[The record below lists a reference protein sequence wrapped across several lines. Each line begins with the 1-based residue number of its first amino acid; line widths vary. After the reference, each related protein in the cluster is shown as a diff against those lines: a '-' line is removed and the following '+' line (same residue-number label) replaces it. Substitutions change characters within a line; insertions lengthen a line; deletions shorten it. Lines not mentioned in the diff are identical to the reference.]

1 MDSFHYLSKVHERQP
16 FFLKENQI
24 DSWIKNDKS
33 NIIFDEII
41 NFHKVSTEVNKIWCN
56 SNDLISELQDKIN
69 NYSTYLIYLMLS
81 IIKIFFI
88 ASFNILVLFELQSKP
103 VGKGLSCFSEE
114 DSVNNN
120 YESFRGLYFESDNS
134 IRVVSF
140 KSKNKSLKI
149 ISKLTPYKISEN
161 L

>member
-1 MDSFHYLSKVHERQP
+1 
-16 FFLKENQI
+16 
-24 DSWIKNDKS
+24 
-33 NIIFDEII
+33 
-41 NFHKVSTEVNKIWCN
+41 
-56 SNDLISELQDKIN
+56 
-69 NYSTYLIYLMLS
+69 MLNV
-81 IIKIFFI
+81 IKIFLF
-88 ASFNILVLFELQSKP
+88 ASLNLLVLSELQSKP

-149 ISKLTPYKISEN
+149 ISKLTPYKISDNFVKFKIKFIWYGDISFEEFTLSRKDLELN
-161 L
+161 HEINNKNEVLKCKILDGEFMPEMIELKNFFQVKFDDGLKSNKI

>member
-1 MDSFHYLSKVHERQP
+1 ML
-16 FFLKENQI
+16 
-24 DSWIKNDKS
+24 
-33 NIIFDEII
+33 NIINIFFITFL
-41 NFHKVSTEVNKIWCN
+41 NF
-56 SNDLISELQDKIN
+56 
-69 NYSTYLIYLMLS
+69 LMLS
-81 IIKIFFI
+81 
-88 ASFNILVLFELQSKP
+88 ELQSKP

-114 DSVNNN
+114 DSINDN

-161 L
+161 SVKFKIKFIWYGDISFEEFTLGRRDLELNHEINNENRILKCKILDGEFMPEMIELKNLFQLKFDDGLKSNKI

>member
-1 MDSFHYLSKVHERQP
+1 
-16 FFLKENQI
+16 
-24 DSWIKNDKS
+24 
-33 NIIFDEII
+33 
-41 NFHKVSTEVNKIWCN
+41 
-56 SNDLISELQDKIN
+56 
-69 NYSTYLIYLMLS
+69 MLN

-88 ASFNILVLFELQSKP
+88 TSFNFLILSQLQSKP
-103 VGKGLSCFSEE
+103 VGKGLSCFSDE
-114 DSVNNN
+114 DSIKDN

-161 L
+161 SVKFKIKFIWYGDISFEEFTLRRKNLELNHEINNKNRVLKCKILDGEFMPEMIEFKNFFQVKFDDGLKSNKI

>member
-1 MDSFHYLSKVHERQP
+1 
-16 FFLKENQI
+16 
-24 DSWIKNDKS
+24 
-33 NIIFDEII
+33 
-41 NFHKVSTEVNKIWCN
+41 
-56 SNDLISELQDKIN
+56 
-69 NYSTYLIYLMLS
+69 MLN

-88 ASFNILVLFELQSKP
+88 TFLNFLMLSELQSKP
-103 VGKGLSCFSEE
+103 VGKGLSCFSDE
-114 DSVNNN
+114 DSINDN

-161 L
+161 FVKFKIKFIWYGDISFEEFTLRREDLELNHQINNKNRVLKCKILDGEFMPEMIVLKNFFQVKFDDGLKSNKI

>member
-1 MDSFHYLSKVHERQP
+1 
-16 FFLKENQI
+16 
-24 DSWIKNDKS
+24 
-33 NIIFDEII
+33 
-41 NFHKVSTEVNKIWCN
+41 
-56 SNDLISELQDKIN
+56 
-69 NYSTYLIYLMLS
+69 MLN

-88 ASFNILVLFELQSKP
+88 ASLNFVVFFELQSRP

-114 DSVNNN
+114 ESVNNN

-149 ISKLTPYKISEN
+149 ISKLTPYKITEN
-161 L
+161 TVKFKIKFIWYGNISFEEFSLARKDLELNHEINNKNRVLKCKILDGEFMPEMSALKNFFQLKFDDGLKSNKI

>member
-1 MDSFHYLSKVHERQP
+1 
-16 FFLKENQI
+16 
-24 DSWIKNDKS
+24 
-33 NIIFDEII
+33 
-41 NFHKVSTEVNKIWCN
+41 
-56 SNDLISELQDKIN
+56 
-69 NYSTYLIYLMLS
+69 MLN

-88 ASFNILVLFELQSKP
+88 TCLNLFVLSELQSRP
-103 VGKGLSCFSEE
+103 VGKGLSCFPE
-114 DSVNNN
+114 DDLVNN

-161 L
+161 SVKFKIKFIWYGDISFEEFTLGRKDLELNHEINNENRVLKCKILDEEFMPEMIELKNLFQLKFDDGLKSNKI

>member
-1 MDSFHYLSKVHERQP
+1 MPK
-16 FFLKENQI
+16 
-24 DSWIKNDKS
+24 
-33 NIIFDEII
+33 
-41 NFHKVSTEVNKIWCN
+41 
-56 SNDLISELQDKIN
+56 
-69 NYSTYLIYLMLS
+69 

-88 ASFNILVLFELQSKP
+88 TSLNLLVLSDVQSRP
-103 VGKGLSCFSEE
+103 VGKGLSCFPE
-114 DSVNNN
+114 DDLVNN

-161 L
+161 SVKFKIKFIWYGNISFEEFTLGRKDLELNHEINNKNRVLKCKILDGEFMPEMSALKNFFQLKFDDGLKSNKI

>member
-1 MDSFHYLSKVHERQP
+1 
-16 FFLKENQI
+16 
-24 DSWIKNDKS
+24 
-33 NIIFDEII
+33 
-41 NFHKVSTEVNKIWCN
+41 
-56 SNDLISELQDKIN
+56 
-69 NYSTYLIYLMLS
+69 MLN

-88 ASFNILVLFELQSKP
+88 ASLIFSVFFELQSRP
-103 VGKGLSCFSEE
+103 VGKGLSCFSAE

-140 KSKNKSLKI
+140 KSKNNSLKI

-161 L
+161 SVKFKIKFIWYGDISFEEFTLRRKDLELSHEIDNENRVLKCKILDDEFMPEMIELKNLFQLKFDDGLKSNKI

>member
-1 MDSFHYLSKVHERQP
+1 
-16 FFLKENQI
+16 
-24 DSWIKNDKS
+24 
-33 NIIFDEII
+33 
-41 NFHKVSTEVNKIWCN
+41 
-56 SNDLISELQDKIN
+56 
-69 NYSTYLIYLMLS
+69 MLN

-88 ASFNILVLFELQSKP
+88 SSLNFLILSELQSKP
-103 VGKGLSCFSEE
+103 VGKGLSCFSQE

-149 ISKLTPYKISEN
+149 ISKLTPYKIYEN
-161 L
+161 SVKFKIKFIWYGDISFEEFTLGRRDLELNHEINNENRVLKCKILDGEFMPEMIELKNLFQLKFDDGLKSNKI

>member
-1 MDSFHYLSKVHERQP
+1 MPK
-16 FFLKENQI
+16 
-24 DSWIKNDKS
+24 
-33 NIIFDEII
+33 
-41 NFHKVSTEVNKIWCN
+41 
-56 SNDLISELQDKIN
+56 
-69 NYSTYLIYLMLS
+69 

-88 ASFNILVLFELQSKP
+88 TSLNLLVLSDVQSRP
-103 VGKGLSCFSEE
+103 VGKGLSCFPE
-114 DSVNNN
+114 DDLVNN

-161 L
+161 SVKFKIKFIWYGDISFEEFTLGRRDLELNDKINNENRVLKCKILDGEFMPEMIELKNLFQLKFDDGLKSNKI

>member
-1 MDSFHYLSKVHERQP
+1 
-16 FFLKENQI
+16 
-24 DSWIKNDKS
+24 
-33 NIIFDEII
+33 
-41 NFHKVSTEVNKIWCN
+41 
-56 SNDLISELQDKIN
+56 
-69 NYSTYLIYLMLS
+69 MLN

-88 ASFNILVLFELQSKP
+88 TFLNFLMLSELQSKP

-114 DSVNNN
+114 DSINDN

-161 L
+161 SVKFKIKFIWYGDISFEEFTLRREDLELNHQINNKNRVLKCKILDDEFMPEMIKLKNLFQLKFDDGLKSNKI

>member
-1 MDSFHYLSKVHERQP
+1 
-16 FFLKENQI
+16 
-24 DSWIKNDKS
+24 
-33 NIIFDEII
+33 
-41 NFHKVSTEVNKIWCN
+41 
-56 SNDLISELQDKIN
+56 
-69 NYSTYLIYLMLS
+69 MLN

-88 ASFNILVLFELQSKP
+88 TFLNFLMLSELQSKP
-103 VGKGLSCFSEE
+103 VGKGLSCFSDE
-114 DSVNNN
+114 DSINDN

-161 L
+161 SVKFKIKFIWYGDISFEEFTLRRKDLELNHELNNENRVLKCKILNGEFMPEMIELKNLFQLKFDDGLKSNKI

>member
-1 MDSFHYLSKVHERQP
+1 ML
-16 FFLKENQI
+16 
-24 DSWIKNDKS
+24 
-33 NIIFDEII
+33 NIM
-41 NFHKVSTEVNKIWCN
+41 KI
-56 SNDLISELQDKIN
+56 L
-69 NYSTYLIYLMLS
+69 
-81 IIKIFFI
+81 FI
-88 ASFNILVLFELQSKP
+88 ASLNFLVFFELQSRP
-103 VGKGLSCFSEE
+103 VGKGLSCFSKE

-161 L
+161 FVKFKIKFIWYGDISFEEFALGRKNLELNHEINNKNRVLECKILDGEFMPEMIELKNFFQSKFNDGLKSNKI

>member
-1 MDSFHYLSKVHERQP
+1 
-16 FFLKENQI
+16 
-24 DSWIKNDKS
+24 
-33 NIIFDEII
+33 
-41 NFHKVSTEVNKIWCN
+41 
-56 SNDLISELQDKIN
+56 
-69 NYSTYLIYLMLS
+69 MLN

-88 ASFNILVLFELQSKP
+88 TFLNFLMLSELQSKP

-114 DSVNNN
+114 DSINDN

-149 ISKLTPYKISEN
+149 ISKLTPYKISDNFVKFKIKFIWYGDISFEEFTLSRKDLELN
-161 L
+161 HEINNKNKVLKCKILDGEFMPEMIELKNFFQVKFDNGLKSNKI

>member
-1 MDSFHYLSKVHERQP
+1 
-16 FFLKENQI
+16 
-24 DSWIKNDKS
+24 
-33 NIIFDEII
+33 
-41 NFHKVSTEVNKIWCN
+41 
-56 SNDLISELQDKIN
+56 
-69 NYSTYLIYLMLS
+69 MLN
-81 IIKIFFI
+81 IIKILLITFL
-88 ASFNILVLFELQSKP
+88 NILVLPELQSKP
-103 VGKGLSCFSEE
+103 VGKGLSCFSKE

-161 L
+161 SVKFKIKFIWYGDISFEEFTLRRKDLELNHERNNENRVLKCKILDGEFMPEMIELKNLFQLKFDDGLKSNKI

>member
-1 MDSFHYLSKVHERQP
+1 ML
-16 FFLKENQI
+16 
-24 DSWIKNDKS
+24 
-33 NIIFDEII
+33 NIINIFFITFL
-41 NFHKVSTEVNKIWCN
+41 NF
-56 SNDLISELQDKIN
+56 
-69 NYSTYLIYLMLS
+69 LMLS
-81 IIKIFFI
+81 
-88 ASFNILVLFELQSKP
+88 ELQSKP

-114 DSVNNN
+114 DSLNDN

-161 L
+161 SVKFKIKFIWYGDISFEEFTLGRRDLELNHEINNENRILKCKILDGEFMPEMIELKNLFQLKFDDGLKSNKI

>member
-1 MDSFHYLSKVHERQP
+1 
-16 FFLKENQI
+16 
-24 DSWIKNDKS
+24 
-33 NIIFDEII
+33 
-41 NFHKVSTEVNKIWCN
+41 
-56 SNDLISELQDKIN
+56 
-69 NYSTYLIYLMLS
+69 MLN

-88 ASFNILVLFELQSKP
+88 TSFNFLILSELQSKP

-114 DSVNNN
+114 DSINDN

-149 ISKLTPYKISEN
+149 ISKLTPYKISDNSVKFKIKFIWYGDISFEEFTLGRRDLELNHEINNEN
-161 L
+161 RVLKCKILDGEFMPEMTELKNLFQLKFDDGLKSNKI

>member
-1 MDSFHYLSKVHERQP
+1 
-16 FFLKENQI
+16 
-24 DSWIKNDKS
+24 
-33 NIIFDEII
+33 
-41 NFHKVSTEVNKIWCN
+41 
-56 SNDLISELQDKIN
+56 
-69 NYSTYLIYLMLS
+69 MLN

-88 ASFNILVLFELQSKP
+88 TFLNFLMLSELQSKP

-114 DSVNNN
+114 DSLNDN

-161 L
+161 FVKFKIKFIWYGDISFEEFALGRKDLELNHEINNKNRILKCKILDGEFMPEMIELKNFFQLKFDDGLKSNKI

>member
-1 MDSFHYLSKVHERQP
+1 ML
-16 FFLKENQI
+16 
-24 DSWIKNDKS
+24 
-33 NIIFDEII
+33 NI
-41 NFHKVSTEVNKIWCN
+41 T
-56 SNDLISELQDKIN
+56 
-69 NYSTYLIYLMLS
+69 
-81 IIKIFFI
+81 KIFFI
-88 ASFNILVLFELQSKP
+88 TFLNFLMLSELQSKP

-161 L
+161 SVKFKIKFIWYGDISFEEFTLGRRDLELNHEINNKNRVLKCKILDGAFMQEMIEFKNYFQQKFDDSFKSNKI

>member
-1 MDSFHYLSKVHERQP
+1 
-16 FFLKENQI
+16 
-24 DSWIKNDKS
+24 
-33 NIIFDEII
+33 
-41 NFHKVSTEVNKIWCN
+41 
-56 SNDLISELQDKIN
+56 
-69 NYSTYLIYLMLS
+69 MLN

-88 ASFNILVLFELQSKP
+88 TFLNFLMLSELQSKP

-114 DSVNNN
+114 DSINDN
-120 YESFRGLYFESDNS
+120 YESFRGLYFESDDS

-161 L
+161 SVKFKIKFIWYGDISFEKFTLRRKDLELNHEMNNKNRVLKCKILDGEFMPEMIELKNLFQFKFDDGLKSNKI

>member
-1 MDSFHYLSKVHERQP
+1 MPK
-16 FFLKENQI
+16 
-24 DSWIKNDKS
+24 
-33 NIIFDEII
+33 
-41 NFHKVSTEVNKIWCN
+41 
-56 SNDLISELQDKIN
+56 
-69 NYSTYLIYLMLS
+69 

-88 ASFNILVLFELQSKP
+88 TFLNLLMLSELQSKP

-114 DSVNNN
+114 DSINDN

-161 L
+161 FVKFKIKFIWYGDISFEEFTLRRKDLELNHEINNKNKVLKCKILDGEFMPEMIELKNFFQVKFDNGLKSNKI

>member
-1 MDSFHYLSKVHERQP
+1 
-16 FFLKENQI
+16 
-24 DSWIKNDKS
+24 
-33 NIIFDEII
+33 
-41 NFHKVSTEVNKIWCN
+41 
-56 SNDLISELQDKIN
+56 
-69 NYSTYLIYLMLS
+69 MLN

-88 ASFNILVLFELQSKP
+88 TFLNFLMLSELQSKP
-103 VGKGLSCFSEE
+103 VGKGLSCFSDE
-114 DSVNNN
+114 DSINDN

-161 L
+161 SVKFKIKFIWYGDISFEEFTLGRRDLELNHEINNENRILKCKILDGEFMPEMIELKNLFQLKFDDGLKSNKI